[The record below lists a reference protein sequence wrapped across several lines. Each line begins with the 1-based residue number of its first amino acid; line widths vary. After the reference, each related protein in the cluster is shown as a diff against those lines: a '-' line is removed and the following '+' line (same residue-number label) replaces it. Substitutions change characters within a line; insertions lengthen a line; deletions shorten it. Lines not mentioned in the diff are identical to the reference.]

1 MKIILK
7 TSLDSSGGFRCYN
20 ISKLKKDIF
29 LAENNGYF
37 FLIESLFYLEKL
49 NYKIIE
55 IHSNL
60 KYRSSGQSKM
70 RLIDILSAL
79 INLFKL
85 SLFNKI

>member
-1 MKIILK
+1 MLWYFKNK
-7 TSLDSSGGFRCYN
+7 
-20 ISKLKKDIF
+20 KKDLF
-29 LAENNGYF
+29 LAGNNGYF

-70 RLIDILSAL
+70 RLVDILSAL
-79 INLFKL
+79 VNLFKL
-85 SLFNKI
+85 SFFNKM